1 MTNEDAGTRPG
12 QLELTA
18 EQEVLLHQ
26 AACALID
33 AEVRHERRSVGDL
46 ALGELAAA
54 TVVGVFV
61 TLRKGGDLRG
71 CIGNF
76 TESIRLD
83 TALERAAKGS
93 ACHDPRFP
101 PVSPNELPKLTIE
114 VSLLHSRE
122 LVEGGPGERAAA
134 IEIGRH
140 GLDLQYAGRAGLLL
154 PSVPV
159 DHGWSVLR
167 FLEELCR
174 KAGLPAGSWQERDA
188 FLYRFASTHFAGPFV
203 AVLALFVAVLAPYV
217 AVLA

>member
-1 MTNEDAGTRPG
+1 MANEFEGTRPG
-12 QLELTA
+12 QLELTS
-18 EQEVLLHQ
+18 EQETRLHQ
-26 AACALID
+26 AACTLI
-33 AEVRHERRSVGDL
+33 AAGVRHEKLTVAHL

-54 TVVGVFV
+54 AVVGVFV
-61 TLRKGGDLRG
+61 TLRKNGSLRG
-71 CIGNF
+71 CIGSF

-83 TALERAAKGS
+83 TALERAAKGA

-101 PVSPNELPKLTIE
+101 AVSPEELPELQVE

-122 LVEGGPGERAAA
+122 LIAGGPRERAEA

-174 KAGLPAGSWQERDA
+174 KAGLPAGSWQEPEAR
-188 FLYRFASTHFAGPFV
+188 LYRFASTHFAGPFV
-203 AVLALFVAVLAPYV
+203 AVLA
-217 AVLA
+217 

>member
-1 MTNEDAGTRPG
+1 MINDAEGTRPG
-12 QLELTA
+12 QLQLTS
-18 EQEVLLHQ
+18 EQETRLHQ
-26 AACALID
+26 AACALI
-33 AEVRHERRSVGDL
+33 AAGVRHEPLPVTQL

-54 TVVGVFV
+54 AVVGVFV
-61 TLRKGGDLRG
+61 TLRKGEALRG
-71 CIGNF
+71 CIGSF

-101 PVSPNELPKLTIE
+101 PVSPEELPKLTVE

-122 LVEGGPGERAAA
+122 LLLGGPRERIAA

-174 KAGLPAGSWQERDA
+174 KAGLPAGSWQEPDA
-188 FLYRFASTHFAGPFV
+188 KLYRFASTHFAGPFV
-203 AVLALFVAVLAPYV
+203 AAST
-217 AVLA
+217 